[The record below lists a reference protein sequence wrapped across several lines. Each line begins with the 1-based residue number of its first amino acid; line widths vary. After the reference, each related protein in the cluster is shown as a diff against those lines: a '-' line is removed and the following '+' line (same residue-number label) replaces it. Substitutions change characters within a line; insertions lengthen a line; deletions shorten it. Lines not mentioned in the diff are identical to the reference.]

1 MMNPIDPTA
10 MKMLTGGAPGAA
22 NVQKFWIAAARLQA
36 NAMKAALRYNVEALD
51 FVKHRIE
58 QDIKLFDDLSSSDD
72 MKDAF
77 DVYAGFMEGAIAE
90 YSGETSKFASLGSRI
105 ASETAEE
112 VRREAEAVVEDMAA
126 STVA

>member
-1 MMNPIDPTA
+1 MNPAAFRTF
-10 MKMLTGGAPGAA
+10 TGAAPGVA

-36 NAMKAALRYNVEALD
+36 NAVKAALRYNVEALD
-51 FVKHRIE
+51 FVRHRIE

-105 ASETAEE
+105 ASETADE
-112 VRREAEAVVEDMAA
+112 VRREAQAVVDDMAA
-126 STVA
+126 GTVA